1 MSIFLALSENRFRLE
16 ERIGPI
22 FPVGLVLLRPAL
34 HVQPRLEGI
43 FVDIPRSTEQRHR
56 PEGQQFGEIDDE
68 IAFKNERAYSLAIP
82 T

>member
-1 MSIFLALSENRFRLE
+1 MMSIFLALSKNRFRLE

-22 FPVGLVLLRPAL
+22 FPVGLALLRPAL
-34 HVQPRLEGI
+34 QPRLEGI
-43 FVDIPRSTEQRHR
+43 LVNIPRSTEQRHR